1 MSYFLDTTGQPTLG
15 IGLCDRCRK
24 KFPLA
29 ELQSDPNTPGL
40 KVCAD
45 DRDQF
50 DPYRLPARQSERIN
64 LPFVRPDEDVTDRGF
79 DTGIALF
86 SQDFMTETTGYHFIT
101 ENGLK
106 FLETEIG
113 LQ

>member
-15 IGLCDRCRK
+15 IGLCDRCRR

-29 ELQSDPNTPGL
+29 ELLQDPNTPGL
-40 KVCAD
+40 RVCVE

-64 LPFVRPDEDVTDRGF
+64 LPFVRPDERVDSEGEDYGYAF
-79 DTGIALF
+79 YAEYFL
-86 SQDFMTETTGYHFIT
+86 TETTGYHLIAEDGT
-101 ENGLK
+101 R
-106 FLETEIG
+106 FLELEEG
-113 LQ
+113 Q

>member
-15 IGLCDRCRK
+15 IGLCDRCRR

-29 ELQSDPNTPGL
+29 ELLQDPNTPGL
-40 KVCAD
+40 RVCIE

-64 LPFVRPDEDVTDRGF
+64 LPFTRPDEKVTGVQMDYGY
-79 DTGIALF
+79 ALYAQYIWV
-86 SQDFMTETTGYHFIT
+86 QDTGYHLMTEDGKFIQT
-101 ENGLK
+101 EAAL
-106 FLETEIG
+106 
-113 LQ
+113 